1 MADRGIQKMADSVKK
16 YGLIADSACDLPEE
30 TVKTLGIE
38 IVPFYISFGNENYL
52 KEGKELSVQSFY
64 EKMKTAGGAYP
75 KTSLPSVDDY
85 MRVFEKFAGEKIPV
99 ICICLSSELSG
110 SYNSAVNA
118 AELVK
123 ETYPDAEIN
132 VIDSHLA
139 TILQGAMLIEA
150 ARMRRD
156 GLSCGECVKKLRK
169 MMLTGRIYFSIGT
182 MDYLIHGGRVGR
194 LKGAVAST
202 LGLKPILMFG
212 QGELVSKGVARNKK
226 KAISKLIELAADYFE
241 KSQEDAALYH
251 IVTGYGE
258 DRSGCDKLREQLAGA
273 FCGHGIKVMPV
284 YRIGATIGV
293 HVGPQ
298 TLGLGFIK
306 KYEYV

>member
-1 MADRGIQKMADSVKK
+1 MTDYKEK
-16 YGLIADSACDLPEE
+16 YGLMADSACDLPGE
-30 TVKTLGIE
+30 TVKTLGID
-38 IVPFYISFGNENYL
+38 IVPFYISFGGETYF
-52 KEGKELSVQSFY
+52 KEGTELSVQDFY
-64 EKMKTAGGAYP
+64 EKMKTSGSIYP

-85 MRVFEKFAGEKIPV
+85 MQAFEKFAKDKMPV
-99 ICICLSSELSG
+99 ICLCLSSELSG

-118 AELVK
+118 AGLVR
-123 ETYPDAEIN
+123 EVYPDAEIT

-139 TILQGAMLIEA
+139 TILQGTLLIEA
-150 ARMRRD
+150 ARMRKD
-156 GLSCGECVKKLRK
+156 GLSCGECVKKLRRL
-169 MMLTGRIYFSIGT
+169 MITGRIYFSIGT

-212 QGELVSKGVARNKK
+212 QGELVSKGVSRSRK
-226 KAISKLIELAADYFE
+226 KAISKMVELTGEYFE
-241 KSQEDAALYH
+241 KSGEDASQYH
-251 IVTGYGE
+251 IVTGYGD
-258 DRSGCDKLREQLAGA
+258 DRNECDKLRGQLTEA
-273 FCGHGIKVMPV
+273 FKSYGLRAVPV

-306 KYEYV
+306 KYEFV